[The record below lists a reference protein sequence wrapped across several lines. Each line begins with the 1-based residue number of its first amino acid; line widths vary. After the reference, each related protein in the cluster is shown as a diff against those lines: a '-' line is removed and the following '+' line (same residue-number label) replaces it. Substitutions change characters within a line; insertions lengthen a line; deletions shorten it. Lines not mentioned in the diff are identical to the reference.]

1 MSADDRFRDVDWE
14 EILYKLTARARH
26 LFASAY
32 AKGYGNA
39 LARTCCDPDDLA
51 RSVVLDA
58 LQYEKV
64 KYKPGKGASLSTFLC
79 KVLEDDFKDLL
90 RKGKRLNRRLSTI
103 DSGSERE
110 SELPSERGVV
120 YDLDDDGRG
129 ATAIELRAA
138 ALHAADGDKELE
150 DYVTA
155 AFDCGAVTR
164 ADQATCLMIQ
174 PSDITNRRKKF
185 LRLLTPDPTNHPKKL
200 GGTE

>member
-1 MSADDRFRDVDWE
+1 M
-14 EILYKLTARARH
+14 
-26 LFASAY
+26 
-32 AKGYGNA
+32 
-39 LARTCCDPDDLA
+39 
-51 RSVVLDA
+51 
-58 LQYEKV
+58 

-110 SELPSERGVV
+110 SELPSERGVA

-164 ADQATCLMIQ
+164 AGSGYL
-174 PSDITNRRKKF
+174 PH
-185 LRLLTPDPTNHPKKL
+185 DPAQ
-200 GGTE
+200 